1 MSMSVAIR
9 VLAGACLC
17 SILLGNP
24 TTTFGVVIDVSGT
37 AKKYEVSAQETGTP
51 NLPLTLVELD
61 QKDQAAHIQWQR
73 DYERRGWEWHLFST
87 QLLFCIVMGIVA
99 FGLWITYLQFKRD
112 YTGRARAQKTEA
124 AHAQAGQAPAA
135 ESASEEPA
143 PPATTNST
151 IKIGPAGMEMT
162 SQIVGLLVLALSVA
176 FFYFYVKE
184 VYPMRE
190 IERAKV
196 TPSASTSAEQ

>member
-1 MSMSVAIR
+1 MSGATR
-9 VLAGACLC
+9 VLTSLCLC
-17 SILLGNP
+17 SVLLGNP
-24 TTTFGVVIDVSGT
+24 IATSGVDIDVRAT
-37 AKKYEVSAQETGTP
+37 AKKYEASTQATATP
-51 NLPLTLVELD
+51 GIPAALVELD
-61 QKDQAAHIQWQR
+61 QKDEAAHIRWQR

-112 YTGRARAQKTEA
+112 YTGRDHTKKMQAADTESKQTPA
-124 AHAQAGQAPAA
+124 AA
-135 ESASEEPA
+135 ESADKKSQPH
-143 PPATTNST
+143 TTANSS

-176 FFYFYVKE
+176 FFYFYVNE

-190 IERAKV
+190 IERGKA
-196 TPSASTSAEQ
+196 TTSTHTEQ